1 MFCSCWVKCDTCMK
15 LSVGKSAEFLCTD
28 LFESY
33 SSSLNCE
40 IVTTMTVK
48 HRQWTGYLTPYT
60 SKSRTISFEKKNSTC
75 GMGRE
80 NVPISSIA
88 LIRGEVSFSGNNT
101 EGPRFFT
108 PKLLFHGLAYWDW
121 SLLLWI
127 SRTSHIWKTKPKS
140 KKQWFQNESI
150 LSFMTLF
157 QNGRWR
163 WP

>member
-1 MFCSCWVKCDTCMK
+1 MK

-88 LIRGEVSFSGNNT
+88 LIRGEVSFPGNIT

-108 PKLLFHGLAYWDW
+108 PKLLFHGLVY
-121 SLLLWI
+121 
-127 SRTSHIWKTKPKS
+127 
-140 KKQWFQNESI
+140 
-150 LSFMTLF
+150 
-157 QNGRWR
+157 
-163 WP
+163 